1 MKRRD
6 DRLLPV
12 LLLCAQAVVWPGAA
26 LVRGDVP
33 AGSVLLVAALVAGS
47 VTAVLLLRRTRPVIT
62 LVLVAAACALG
73 AGPLPAGATAVLG
86 TAGVALA
93 LFTVATE
100 RDTFTAVLCV
110 VTLALWQLLYGIT
123 LHGISERD
131 GLDLVLTAL
140 LYATTCGAGLFLR
153 RARRVRRSSQQLLNR
168 AESERHRLPAV
179 ERRRMERELHDV
191 SAHHLTAVVVTAGA
205 ALGLRDRRPEL
216 GDEALRFAVDTGH
229 EVTRALGAVR
239 APAPSGEDLP
249 SPEERLLDLVAG
261 FRRLG
266 QRVDCEIDPLPDGAV
281 ADAAYGIVREALTNA
296 ARYAPGATVRV
307 LCRYGD
313 DRTDVVVTSGAP
325 LPGTPAHG
333 AGLGGGRGQGFLRS
347 RAREAGGTLTTGPTA
362 EGGWEVR
369 AELPGRGAAP
379 VERSGPRGYRA
390 AQVTAAVLLVL
401 QPMLPALVIRA
412 ESIPTGSQVSAGV
425 LFALL
430 AAAQAVTLL
439 WLRRAPRTT
448 HGVLFALAAL
458 WPVAM
463 AAGDYD
469 GPVVLPPA
477 LSILA
482 TCAALAAHTTLPP
495 SAHHPRA
502 WGGGVAEGRP
512 RVPGGAAAEDDP
524 RAPQDDAPGDPPR
537 VSGGR
542 AAGDRPRVWGG
553 GVAGGRPRVPGGA
566 AAEDDPRAPQDDVPG
581 DRPRV
586 PVEPAAGD
594 RPRVWGGGVAG
605 GRVRALVGRAA
616 GYRRRAFGVGAEG
629 GRTRAL
635 GAEAAGDGPRV
646 PFGRAAGNRP
656 RACDRRA
663 AGHRSP
669 VFLTVA
675 AAAVH
680 AAALSVAVL
689 DRGTTVPGWAVVAGA
704 TAGAALAAGGARW
717 YGAVRGRRERAA
729 RGSRDRRLAAW
740 TEEAV
745 RDAWAERRRI
755 AGGLETT
762 VLARTADMVAE
773 AEAGRLDAT
782 AERAREA
789 LAAMRAL
796 LDTVREG
803 EAERELRPQPTLQAL
818 DLLAR
823 QCRATGREVRIRL
836 TDRVPDHLPTAVDLA
851 AYHAAETLLATG
863 DDQPAVLELDTAE
876 DTLTITATGIAPAAH
891 PAVRERLAAR
901 LAVLEG
907 TLTTGPADTVR
918 LRLPLTAG
926 GGKERER

>member
-1 MKRRD
+1 MKRID

-33 AGSVLLVAALVAGS
+33 STSALLVAALVAGP
-47 VTAVLLLRRTRPVIT
+47 VTALLTLRRTRPVTT
-62 LVLVAAACALG
+62 LVVTAAACALG
-73 AGPLPAGATAVLG
+73 AGPLPAGAMAVLG

-100 RDTFTAVLCV
+100 RDTFTSVLSV
-110 VTLALWQLLYGIT
+110 MALALWQLLYGLT

-140 LYATTCGAGLFLR
+140 LYATVCGAGLLVR
-153 RARRVRRSSQQLLNR
+153 RARRTRRTSERLLRR

-205 ALGLRDRRPEL
+205 ALGLRERRPEL
-216 GDEALRFAVDTGH
+216 SQEALRFAVDTGH

-266 QRVDCEIDPLPDGAV
+266 QRVDAEIDPLPDGAV
-281 ADAAYGIVREALTNA
+281 ADAAYGIVREALTNVV
-296 ARYAPGATVRV
+296 RYAPGAPTRV

-347 RAREAGGTLTTGPTA
+347 RAREAGGTLTTGPTR

-369 AELPGRGAAP
+369 AALPGRTTALT
-379 VERSGPRGYRA
+379 ERPGTRGYRL
-390 AQVTAAVLLVL
+390 AQVTAAAGLVL
-401 QPMLPALVIRA
+401 QPLLPTLVVRA
-412 ESIPTGSQVSAGV
+412 ESLPTGSHVSAGV

-439 WLRRAPRTT
+439 WLRRAPLTA
-448 HGVLFALAAL
+448 HGVLLALAAL

-463 AAGDYD
+463 AAGGYT

-477 LSILA
+477 LSMLA
-482 TCAALAAHTTLPP
+482 TCAALAADA
-495 SAHHPRA
+495 S
-502 WGGGVAEGRP
+502 GYRP
-512 RVPGGAAAEDDP
+512 RPLLPATAA
-524 RAPQDDAPGDPPR
+524 
-537 VSGGR
+537 V
-542 AAGDRPRVWGG
+542 
-553 GVAGGRPRVPGGA
+553 
-566 AAEDDPRAPQDDVPG
+566 
-581 DRPRV
+581 
-586 PVEPAAGD
+586 
-594 RPRVWGGGVAG
+594 
-605 GRVRALVGRAA
+605 
-616 GYRRRAFGVGAEG
+616 
-629 GRTRAL
+629 
-635 GAEAAGDGPRV
+635 
-646 PFGRAAGNRP
+646 
-656 RACDRRA
+656 
-663 AGHRSP
+663 
-669 VFLTVA
+669 
-675 AAAVH
+675 VH
-680 AAALSVAVL
+680 AATLTAAVL
-689 DRGTTVPGWAVVAGA
+689 DRGTTAPGWAVAVSA
-704 TAGAALAAGGARW
+704 TAAASLAAGAAHGCGLL
-717 YGAVRGRRERAA
+717 RGRRERAA
-729 RGSRDRRLAAW
+729 RDSRDARLTAW

-762 VLARTADMVAE
+762 VLARTADMVTE

-803 EAERELRPQPTLQAL
+803 EAERALRPQPTLQAL

-823 QCRATGREVRIRL
+823 QCRATGREVGIRL
-836 TDRVPDHLPTAVDLA
+836 TDRVPRHLPTAVDLA

-863 DDQPAVLELDTAE
+863 GDDRPALLELDMTE
-876 DTLTITATGIAPAAH
+876 GTLTITATGVAPAAH
-891 PAVRERLAAR
+891 PAVRERLAPR
-901 LAVLEG
+901 LAALDG

-918 LRLPLTAG
+918 LRLPLTTG
-926 GGKERER
+926 GGEERER